1 MLKLTKAS
9 VSVHVEKPGVLTLRL
24 KPPEA
29 PPPFLRPQ
37 LSHARHPEPLPYVPR
52 ALRPQRT
59 RLRPVVVRPP
69 QSPSQPLYD
78 EQNTTSVELPIRK
91 KKETNLN
98 IRLAP
103 LSSVDHLALHRE
115 RVGGIRERCGAAE
128 VTGDEQRPARHRLGA
143 RQTPPFPPRRQ
154 HEGVGASVH
163 GCKQNTTSGQN
174 NCPYEDIKIHSPAM
188 SSRVASSPSRTVTTS
203 TLAS

>member
-37 LSHARHPEPLPYVPR
+37 LSHARHPKPLPYVPR

-69 QSPSQPLYD
+69 QSPSQPLYH
-78 EQNTTSVELPIRK
+78 K
-91 KKETNLN
+91 KT
-98 IRLAP
+98 
-103 LSSVDHLALHRE
+103 
-115 RVGGIRERCGAAE
+115 
-128 VTGDEQRPARHRLGA
+128 
-143 RQTPPFPPRRQ
+143 RRQ
-154 HEGVGASVH
+154 WNCPH
-163 GCKQNTTSGQN
+163 GSKNKRTSTSGSHPLAESITLHCTGSELVESANAVVPLKSLAMSNVPLAIASAHGKHHPSPLDGNTNASALLYMAVNKTRRQVN
-174 NCPYEDIKIHSPAM
+174 RIAHTNIIKIHSPAM
-188 SSRVASSPSRTVTTS
+188 SSRVASSPSRAVTTS